1 MILLTANQKSAQLA
15 FQTWCNCHLSSESL
29 DKEVWSILIS
39 CSVVGRA
46 RRFRNFRLLAR
57 VWRRQSLYLHGRSS
71 RSYLLLDGLH
81 GVLQFVR
88 DMHHERG
95 RRHQPWCH
103 SFLDGV
109 MWNEPRWSWWNLQG
123 SPAVFTI
130 VLVKLAGSP
139 AVFMSRVRR
148 AFASDVPV
156 ADGRKPRIALALET
170 FRVKRPRQRWGIEP
184 VHVFPGGPG
193 TVLVKKTTIFFK
205 MSFSLQRNAHL
216 HELNLAKFSRENL
229 AKFAFREG
237 FGHFW
242 LDQFDRSYLC
252 FSKQALQRWKVEM
265 VFCWIWACRFTYR
278 HSQHFTY
285 RRRS

>member
-205 MSFSLQRNAHL
+205 NVVFATAKRTFAW
-216 HELNLAKFSRENL
+216 AKFGQILARE
-229 AKFAFREG
+229 FGQIRVSWG
-237 FGHFW
+237 FWTLLIGPIWQKLFMFFKAGASALKSW
-242 LDQFDRSYLC
+242 NGLLLDLS
-252 FSKQALQRWKVEM
+252 M
-265 VFCWIWACRFTYR
+265 
-278 HSQHFTY
+278 
-285 RRRS
+285 